1 MTKKGIVFIILIVSV
16 ISVLVVAVWGTLPEN
31 TSQASIEK
39 LEILDFDGFDENG
52 EKIIEINDIVTIS
65 NPIYILKYDYAPKE
79 AYGEIKI
86 TISNNDVTYQH
97 DPDKKE
103 IYIYYSLPAI
113 EAENAVT
120 ITIRDQRAEKK
131 DSITLWFSIP
141 DIIIIPE

>member
-79 AYGEIKI
+79 AYGEIK
-86 TISNNDVTYQH
+86 Y
-97 DPDKKE
+97 DK
-103 IYIYYSLPAI
+103 
-113 EAENAVT
+113 
-120 ITIRDQRAEKK
+120 
-131 DSITLWFSIP
+131 
-141 DIIIIPE
+141 